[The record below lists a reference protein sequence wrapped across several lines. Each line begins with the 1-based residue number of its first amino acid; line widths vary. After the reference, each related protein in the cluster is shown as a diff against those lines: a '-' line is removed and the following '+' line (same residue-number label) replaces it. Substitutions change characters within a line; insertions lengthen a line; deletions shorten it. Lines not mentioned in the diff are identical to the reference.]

1 MLKIAPQLLCLLIL
15 VACVATAA
23 LAQEGAAPGA
33 SEAPAEA
40 TPFVPGLEQRVPLRG
55 RYMPREAME
64 RSITGV
70 AVACCIPNEDRSLN
84 CEIGWETP
92 AGIGFGDAA
101 LRILATQ
108 QLTEESHADYTTRLG
123 PRPFAQ
129 LMTFRISGERRPPAS
144 PSAAERQALCDAA
157 MSVED

>member
-1 MLKIAPQLLCLLIL
+1 MIRTAPQILCLLTI

-23 LAQEGAAPGA
+23 FAQEGAAPEA
-33 SEAPAEA
+33 SDAPAEA
-40 TPFVPGLEQRVPLRG
+40 APFVPGLEQRVPMRG

-84 CEIGWETP
+84 CEVGWETP
-92 AGIGFGDAA
+92 AGVGFGDAA

-108 QLTEESHADYTTRLG
+108 QLTEESHADYMARLG

-129 LMTFRISGERRPPAS
+129 IMTFRIQGERRPPAS
-144 PSAAERQALCDAA
+144 PSAAERQAMCDAA
-157 MSVED
+157 MPVED